1 MDRQKE
7 ISFIETELNV
17 QIPNSYKKFLLSK
30 GSDVAFG
37 LPILGLPATYD
48 YSSTLGVTSILRTVR
63 PDCNKYLALRTI
75 GERLLCLDLENGS
88 KEDAPLVEI
97 NMSESEQP
105 IEVHKS
111 FKQYIEESEKSKTA
125 IKEGLSRVK
134 QLFDKNKKLKNYS
147 HDDEAKRI
155 PFKARDWK
163 IVRQCVHD
171 FITGLLAF
179 RHNERI
185 NGIEVEV
192 FLTSDH
198 LDYEQGHGLK
208 AALVLLFSE
217 AHKNGSSLCLK
228 FLNNSIPHSILR
240 FCEKA
245 SVSLTQKNT
254 GIVTHEESISIFS
267 YLMGVDSNLI
277 SELKRISTDES
288 FSLQG
293 ICYLVACK
301 IWDVEQIKWV
311 LFNSPKPLDTLFGK
325 IQPEDFYQFD
335 ISISYARA
343 LISVDFLSRKLQN
356 YQSKE
361 GETKIESH
369 KSLLKITPYQFSILD
384 WGMQSQNFEINAGE
398 PIYVLPRPR
407 YFIPNLI
414 ELLKV
419 DLETLIENAPVNS
432 RRFILYP
439 MELSK
444 FPMFDLLLTRLLK
457 SLNIIGEIGILFLP
471 YSMNEL
477 DELVFSKFKK
487 VKSIRK

>member
-1 MDRQKE
+1 MDKQLE
-7 ISFIETELNV
+7 IALIESELNV
-17 QIPNSYKKFLLSK
+17 QIPDSYRNFLMNK
-30 GSDVAFG
+30 GSGDAFG

-48 YSSTLGVTSILRTVR
+48 YSSTLGLTSILRTIR
-63 PDCNKYLALRTI
+63 PDCSKYLAIRTLD
-75 GERLLCLDLENGS
+75 ERLLCLDLKNGS
-88 KEDAPLVEI
+88 LDDSPLVEI
-97 NMSESEQP
+97 NLSDADQP

-111 FKQYIEESEKSKTA
+111 FKQYIDDSEESRTT
-125 IKEGLSRVK
+125 IKEGLARVK
-134 QLFDKNKKLKNYS
+134 QLFDKDKKLKIYS
-147 HDDEAKRI
+147 HDDQEKRI

-198 LDYEQGHGLK
+198 SDYEQGHGLK

-217 AHKNGSSLCLK
+217 AHKNGSSLCLE
-228 FLNNSIPHSILR
+228 FRSNSIPHSILKL
-240 FCEKA
+240 CEIA
-245 SVSLTQKNT
+245 SIPLTQKNSGT
-254 GIVTHEESISIFS
+254 VTHEESISIFS
-267 YLMGVDSNLI
+267 YLMGVGSDLI
-277 SELKRISTDES
+277 SELKKISTDEN

-343 LISVDFLSRKLQN
+343 LISIDFLLRKLQN

-369 KSLLKITPYQFSILD
+369 KSLVKITPYQFSIID
-384 WGMQSQNFEINAGE
+384 WGMEPKGFEIKSGE

-407 YFIPNLI
+407 YFVPNLV
-414 ELLKV
+414 ELLRA
-419 DLETLIENAPVNS
+419 DLETMVESCPVNS
-432 RRFILYP
+432 GRFILYP
-439 MELSK
+439 MEISK
-444 FPMFDLLLTRLLK
+444 FPNFDLLLKRLIK
-457 SLNIIGEIGILFLP
+457 SLNIIGEIGVLFFP

>member
-1 MDRQKE
+1 MDREKE

-17 QIPNSYKKFLLSK
+17 QIPNSYKEFLLSK

-48 YSSTLGVTSILRTVR
+48 YSSTLGLTSILRTVR
-63 PDCNKYLALRTI
+63 PDCNNHLALRTV
-75 GERLLCLDLENGS
+75 GERLLCLDLNNGS

-97 NMSESEQP
+97 NMSDTQQP

-111 FKQYIEESEKSKTA
+111 FKQYIDESEKSKSVS
-125 IKEGLSRVK
+125 KEGLIRVK

-147 HDDEAKRI
+147 HDDETKRI

-198 LDYEQGHGLK
+198 SDYEQGHGLK

-228 FLNNSIPHSILR
+228 FLSNSIPHSILR
-240 FCEKA
+240 LCEKA
-245 SVSLTQKNT
+245 CIPLTQKT
-254 GIVTHEESISIFS
+254 PGTVTHEESISIFS

-277 SELKRISTDES
+277 SELKKISTDES

-343 LISVDFLSRKLQN
+343 LISVEFLSRKLQN

-384 WGMQSQNFEINAGE
+384 WGMQSKNFEINSDE
-398 PIYVLPRPR
+398 PIYILPRPR
-407 YFIPNLI
+407 YFVPNLI
-414 ELLKV
+414 ELLKA
-419 DLETLIENAPVNS
+419 DLETLVESCPVNS

-444 FPMFDLLLTRLLK
+444 YPNFDLLLNRLIK
-457 SLNIIGEIGILFLP
+457 SLNINGEIGILFFP
-471 YSMNEL
+471 YTMNEL

-487 VKSIRK
+487 VKSVRK